1 MRLFKIFFLLL
12 ISSTA
17 FAQIEEYQ
25 LCITNKTDQIYA
37 IVDQEVLDSLRTGS
51 KKFTESYHD
60 FVYHSQKL
68 KKTISIPVK
77 IYISSVVTFEKEK
90 IDTKGKSLF
99 TYLFIKKQD
108 KQPKILKGVDSWASL
123 KEQVTK
129 YFNSDK
135 SNTLEEKRK
144 PQ

>member
-1 MRLFKIFFLLL
+1 MRLFNLSFLLL

-25 LCITNKTDQIYA
+25 LCLTNKADQIYA
-37 IVDQEVLDSLRTGS
+37 IVNQEVLDNLRTGG
-51 KKFTESYHD
+51 KEFTEPYHD

-68 KKTISIPVK
+68 KEKISIPVK

-90 IDTKGKSLF
+90 IDIKGKSPF

-108 KQPKILKGVDSWASL
+108 KQPLILKGVDSWASL

-135 SNTLEEKRK
+135 SSTLKEKQRPK
-144 PQ
+144 